1 MDRQRGSKET
11 RAVTTRRCTA
21 VAGSQSK
28 KAESAEGWIAGLVK
42 RLHEPLC
49 EEPAVANTTL
59 GYKCQKHLD
68 QFRLDMA
75 DPHTLFN
82 VLAGRARTASE
93 IEAMIH
99 FLN

>member
-1 MDRQRGSKET
+1 M
-11 RAVTTRRCTA
+11 RCTA
-21 VAGSQSK
+21 TKAAESSQI
-28 KAESAEGWIAGLVK
+28 ADSAEGLLRNIIT
-42 RLHEPLC
+42 RLRTPLC
-49 EEPAVANTTL
+49 EEPAVANTKL

-82 VLAGRARTASE
+82 VLAGRARTSAE
-93 IEAMIH
+93 IEAMIR